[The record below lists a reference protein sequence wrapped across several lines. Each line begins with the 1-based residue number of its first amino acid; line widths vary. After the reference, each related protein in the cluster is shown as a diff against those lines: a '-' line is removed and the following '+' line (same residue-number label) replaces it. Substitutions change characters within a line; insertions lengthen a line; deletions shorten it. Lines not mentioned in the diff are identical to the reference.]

1 MTIAI
6 AALAFVLAL
15 LVLPPR
21 ALSRLQ
27 PTNSHEQRQHAKHRG
42 RRNQQRD
49 AIAALSA
56 FSSEVRV
63 GTAPRLALTLAL
75 EPHPDLCPDTQRALR
90 TDTDVVTALRRDAS
104 RQGAS
109 EWDTLATVWQLSEER
124 GVALRPVA
132 DQLADYARQV
142 VGMRQLLATELAEAT
157 STMRVLAM
165 LPLAGIAL
173 GMLLGSNPIGWLV
186 TTVPGR
192 FMLTAA
198 IGLELL
204 GWVWV
209 RSIVRRVQRRV

>member
-6 AALAFVLAL
+6 AVLAFVLAL
-15 LVLPPR
+15 LALSPR
-21 ALSRLQ
+21 SLSRLQ
-27 PTNSHEQRQHAKHRG
+27 PTKGNEQLQHRKRRG
-42 RRNQQRD
+42 RRNQQGD
-49 AIAALSA
+49 TIAALSA

-63 GTAPRLALTLAL
+63 GTPPRVALTLAL
-75 EPHPDLCPDTQRALR
+75 EPHPELCPDTQRALK
-90 TDTDVVTALRRDAS
+90 TDTDVVAALRRDAV

-109 EWDTLATVWQLSEER
+109 EWNTLATVWQLSEER

-132 DQLADYARQV
+132 DQLAEYSRQV
-142 VGMRQLLATELAEAT
+142 VGMRQLLAAELAEAT

-165 LPLAGIAL
+165 LPLAGLAL

-186 TTVPGR
+186 TSAPGR
-192 FMLTAA
+192 LMLAAA

-204 GWVWV
+204 GWAWV